1 MSCGTIHFLPH
12 FHTFLVDFILDFI
25 FYFKHVIFSHLD
37 ELLDLSCMV
46 GKYEMSSFWIILN
59 SSKILHVASDTSQT
73 VHGGLVDRFD
83 KIFLVT
89 LIL

>member
-1 MSCGTIHFLPH
+1 MSFGTIHFLPH
-12 FHTFLVDFILDFI
+12 FNTFLVDFI
-25 FYFKHVIFSHLD
+25 FYFKHVIFFHLD
-37 ELLDLSCMV
+37 ELLDLSSMV

-73 VHGGLVDRFD
+73 VHEGLVGRFN
-83 KIFLVT
+83 KIYLVT